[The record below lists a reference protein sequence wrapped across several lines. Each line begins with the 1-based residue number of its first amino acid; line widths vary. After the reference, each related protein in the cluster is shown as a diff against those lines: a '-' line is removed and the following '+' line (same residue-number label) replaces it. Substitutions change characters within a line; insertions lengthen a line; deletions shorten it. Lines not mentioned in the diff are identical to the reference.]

1 MIPIAKPYFTNEEP
15 QAAYDVVASKW
26 LFQGPKVK
34 SFEEKFSDLFNVKH
48 CVAVNSG
55 SSALLIAQMA
65 LDVQPNDEVITSD
78 MTFVSSATSCMFLG
92 AKPIFC
98 DISLNDYNIEPKNI
112 EKKINQNTKVI
123 IPVHYAGQ
131 PANMDEIVSLGKKY
145 NIPIL
150 EDAAEAHLS
159 EFNSRKSGTIGDIG
173 IFSFTPSKLMTTGE
187 GGMIVTNNDLLAEKC
202 RYIRN
207 FGDKN
212 KFEWEMLGFN
222 FRMMDI
228 NAAIGLVQL
237 KYLPEFIEKRV
248 ELANK
253 YINNLKDV
261 DNIILPKTNKNTIH
275 NYQLFTIRI
284 NHNELKNVNLLMIEN
299 LKKLGI
305 NSRLYYPALHQQNV
319 FKKYGPYNDFEYK
332 NTLVYT
338 NTAFSIPIY
347 PGLSDSNLKKIC
359 ESIKQISKQI
369 SKTIKSY

>member
-1 MIPIAKPYFTNEEP
+1 MIPIAMPYFTNEEP

-34 SFEEKFSDLFNVKH
+34 SFEEEFSKLFNVKH

-65 LDVQPNDEVITSD
+65 LGVQPNDEVITSD

-98 DISLNDYNIEPKNI
+98 DISLNDYNIEPRNI
-112 EKKINQNTKVI
+112 EKKISKKTKVI

-131 PANMDEIVSLGKKY
+131 PGRMDEIIYLGKKY

-187 GGMIVTNNDLLAEKC
+187 GGMIVTNNDTLAEKC

-207 FGDKN
+207 FGDKS

-228 NAAIGLVQL
+228 NAAIGLIQL
-237 KYLPEFIEKRV
+237 KQLPEFVERRV
-248 ELANK
+248 EIANK
-253 YINNLKDV
+253 YFNNLKEV
-261 DNIILPKTNKNTIH
+261 DNLILPKTNNNTVH

-284 NHNELKNVNLLMIEN
+284 DNHELNNVNLFMIKQ
-299 LKKLGI
+299 LKELGI
-305 NSRLYYPALHQQNV
+305 STRLYYPALHKQKV
-319 FKKYGPYNDFEYK
+319 FKKYGPYDDYEYK
-332 NTLVYT
+332 NTIIFT
-338 NTAFSIPIY
+338 NTALSIPIY
-347 PGLSDSNLKKIC
+347 PGLTDNNINIIC
-359 ESIKQISKQI
+359 EGIKQITKQISK
-369 SKTIKSY
+369 K

>member
-159 EFNSRKSGTIGDIG
+159 EFNSPKSGTIGDIG

-284 NHNELKNVNLLMIEN
+284 NQNELKNVNLLMIEN

-319 FKKYGPYNDFEYK
+319 FKKYGPYNDYEYK